1 MEKFHELYFEED
13 EIPARMRE
21 GLRDLE
27 LISGSETH
35 CRRYILLLAR
45 TCDVRTFFFIKLFS
59 ESSIFPI
66 SLMCACGPEPQ
77 LGSDFEVFSDLL
89 MNAV

>member
-1 MEKFHELYFEED
+1 MEKFHEHYFEED

-45 TCDVRTFFFIKLFS
+45 TCDVRTFFY
-59 ESSIFPI
+59 
-66 SLMCACGPEPQ
+66 
-77 LGSDFEVFSDLL
+77 
-89 MNAV
+89 

>member
-13 EIPARMRE
+13 KIPAKMRE

-45 TCDVRTFFFIKLFS
+45 TCDVRTFFLLNCFLKVLF
-59 ESSIFPI
+59 F
-66 SLMCACGPEPQ
+66 LF
-77 LGSDFEVFSDLL
+77 L
-89 MNAV
+89 

>member
-45 TCDVRTFFFIKLFS
+45 TCDVRTVCCL
-59 ESSIFPI
+59 
-66 SLMCACGPEPQ
+66 CGQGRQ
-77 LGSDFEVFSDLL
+77 LDFCILCLCRKDVSKG
-89 MNAV
+89 

>member
-13 EIPARMRE
+13 EIPARMRK

-45 TCDVRTFFFIKLFS
+45 TCDVRTFFLLNCLRFADECSLNSRKSLKIVLIGHS
-59 ESSIFPI
+59 TDES
-66 SLMCACGPEPQ
+66 
-77 LGSDFEVFSDLL
+77 
-89 MNAV
+89 

>member
-45 TCDVRTFFFIKLFS
+45 TCDVRTFF
-59 ESSIFPI
+59 
-66 SLMCACGPEPQ
+66 
-77 LGSDFEVFSDLL
+77 LL
-89 MNAV
+89 NCFLKANVCLWT